1 MLRGSGPNGKL
12 RKAEILEAARRK
24 LGRDVPNTEYIKAV
38 SELCISK
45 GSYWVLKSGDGSK
58 Q

>member
-24 LGRDVPNTEYIKAV
+24 LGRDVPNNEYTKV
-38 SELCISK
+38 SFLL
-45 GSYWVLKSGDGSK
+45 V
-58 Q
+58 